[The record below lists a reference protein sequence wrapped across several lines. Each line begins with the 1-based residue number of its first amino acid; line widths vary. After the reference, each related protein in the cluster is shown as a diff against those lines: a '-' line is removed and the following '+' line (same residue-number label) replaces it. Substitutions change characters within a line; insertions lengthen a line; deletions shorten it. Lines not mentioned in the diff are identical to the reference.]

1 MMEQFFFFFSEML
14 IFQMKHYM
22 NSSFTAISTK
32 NLVEMISM
40 KFHIIRIKAYG
51 QNEVLCFIRIKCFNK
66 AMMISFCQNFNSV
79 DNVDVWT
86 VNCDLVKR
94 DISKQVK
101 FWGEERFQFS
111 VMIGLLS

>member
-1 MMEQFFFFFSEML
+1 
-14 IFQMKHYM
+14 
-22 NSSFTAISTK
+22 
-32 NLVEMISM
+32 MI
-40 KFHIIRIKAYG
+40 Y
-51 QNEVLCFIRIKCFNK
+51 
-66 AMMISFCQNFNSV
+66 FCQNFNSV

-94 DISKQVK
+94 DISKQVN